1 MSHNSFGHLLRVTT
15 WGESHGPALG
25 CVVDGCPPGIPLEA
39 AEIQHWL
46 DLRKPGTSRF
56 VTQRREPDEVR
67 ILSGVF
73 GDDRSGG
80 QVTTGTPISLMIEN
94 VDQRSRDYSDI
105 ATSFRPGHADYPY
118 FAKYGVRDYRGG
130 GRSSAPNPT
139 ARGRSSGR
147 RSAPGPRGS

>member
-73 GDDRSGG
+73 GDDR
-80 QVTTGTPISLMIEN
+80 TGDQKGLFRVCAQSQRAGSIFRAPICTRAARILTPSPSTLRATAPAATRAA
-94 VDQRSRDYSDI
+94 VSR
-105 ATSFRPGHADYPY
+105 AEERPP
-118 FAKYGVRDYRGG
+118 
-130 GRSSAPNPT
+130 
-139 ARGRSSGR
+139 
-147 RSAPGPRGS
+147 PR